1 MGAHLLLYQ
10 RLRYAVALGLML
22 SALHCHADAVRT
34 LTWADL
40 VVKPAAADNPFT
52 RLDKQQL
59 ADLATIAGIRDRTAR
74 GDTTLS
80 ALELADEKALTRA
93 LTKSG
98 VDVDSLLVKRKEI
111 AQQANAALDGQ
122 TVRLPGYLLPLEFTG
137 KRVTE
142 FLLVPWVGACIHTP
156 PPPPNQIVHVKTA
169 HPFEMTGVFQPIW
182 VVGQLSARG
191 SKQSLYLV
199 DGTSDIA
206 IGYTLQATSVEPY
219 RE

>member
-1 MGAHLLLYQ
+1 MAAHMLPYR
-10 RLRYAVALGLML
+10 RLCDGIALGLML
-22 SALHCHADAVRT
+22 FALHCHADAVRT

-40 VVKPAAADNPFT
+40 VVKSAMADNPFA

-59 ADLATIAGIRDRTAR
+59 ADLTTIATIRDRKAR
-74 GDTTLS
+74 GDTALS

-98 VDVDSLLVKRKEI
+98 VDVDGLLAKRKELS
-111 AQQANAALDGQ
+111 QQSNAALDGQ

-182 VVGQLSARG
+182 VVGQLSARA

-199 DGTSDIA
+199 DGTSDVA
-206 IGYTLQATSVEPY
+206 IGYTLQASSVEPY
-219 RE
+219 KE